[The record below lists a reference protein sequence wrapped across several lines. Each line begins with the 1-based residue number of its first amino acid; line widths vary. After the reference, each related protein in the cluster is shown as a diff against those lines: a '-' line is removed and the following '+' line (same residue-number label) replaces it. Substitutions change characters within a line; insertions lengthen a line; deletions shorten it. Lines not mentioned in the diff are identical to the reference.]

1 MESNKLLI
9 FTIIFLLDIGTSHP
23 KRYNPSSDFLLHEA
37 GGVAPNLK
45 NDYAAQF
52 PSLPSANPSPNVNVN
67 SAITTKP
74 QSSGKRDYV
83 APQRSTNSPT
93 SSTPSKPTALVTNPT
108 SPNSPK
114 RDYVAPQWPTLKPVG
129 STQKQ
134 GNAWTTPMPSTAPKR
149 DYVAPNFPSMK
160 QENNQNAG
168 KVKDLINFYDSKSPS
183 GTTSRPSYSS
193 ILNGQK
199 DNQIPSSK
207 ATQSPGNTPKP
218 LSFSSVASGPKNPNS
233 GVPLTTIT
241 TPRTSSKPSYSN
253 RNQFNNR
260 PSSPVL
266 PSSLANNNQVTN
278 SNEPTDTELQTV
290 SEELLRKDVNN
301 AARYITVNYQTKT
314 TSQSK
319 DDKAPSPL
327 LVISPDVWNIP
338 TVQQF
343 LPLLDNYERDTL
355 INEHVTPQERTEEN
369 NFIDAIMATSVI
381 RHLMNFLKDK
391 GYVSPDPKQQRDFLK
406 QIWFGLY
413 SRGKGK
419 ISSSGFEHIFVSEL
433 KNGEVSG
440 LHNWLYFSKEE
451 VANRINYL
459 GYLKY
464 VEFNDKGAVI
474 KMHFNQQGVDKPVDT
489 MFIGTSP
496 ELEIAIYTL
505 CYVTRVGNDC
515 KLKLGNKDVEIV
527 THNFRYRSKNY
538 IGSAYPQI

>member
-1 MESNKLLI
+1 MSIAAERPVTLLFKLYIRKTQLCV
-9 FTIIFLLDIGTSHP
+9 FL
-23 KRYNPSSDFLLHEA
+23 N
-37 GGVAPNLK
+37 
-45 NDYAAQF
+45 AQF
-52 PSLPSANPSPNVNVN
+52 PSLPSMKPSQSTLNTNVD
-67 SAITTKP
+67 SATTAKP

-83 APQRSTNSPT
+83 APQRSSNTPT
-93 SSTPSKPTALVTNPT
+93 ATTPSKPPSLVTNPT
-108 SPNSPK
+108 SAQNSPK
-114 RDYVAPQWPTLKPVG
+114 RDYVASQWPTLKPAG
-129 STQKQ
+129 SSQRQ
-134 GNAWTTPMPSTAPKR
+134 DGTTPMPTTSIKR
-149 DYVAPNFPSMK
+149 DYVAPIIPTTK
-160 QENNQNAG
+160 QESNQHASG
-168 KVKDLINFYDSKSPS
+168 KVKDLINFYDSKSQQGPTPS
-183 GTTSRPSYSS
+183 RGPSYSS
-193 ILNGQK
+193 ILQGPK
-199 DNQIPSSK
+199 DNKIPSSS
-207 ATQSPGNTPKP
+207 TQLPQFSSKTPGNIPNP
-218 LSFSSVASGPKNPNS
+218 LSFSSVVSGPKNPNT
-233 GVPLTTIT
+233 GVVPSLPTAS
-241 TPRTSSKPSYSN
+241 TPGKPHSTPN
-253 RNQFNNR
+253 MNQFNNR
-260 PSSPVL
+260 PTSSAL
-266 PSSLANNNQVTN
+266 PSSLANNNQVAN
-278 SNEPTDTELQTV
+278 SNNPSDVELQTV

-301 AARYITVNYQTKT
+301 AAKFITVNYQGKT

-319 DDKAPSPL
+319 DDKAALPL
-327 LVISPDVWNIP
+327 LTISPEVWNI
-338 TVQQF
+338 TTIQQF

-369 NFIDAIMATSVI
+369 TFMDALMSTSVI

-391 GYVSPDPKQQRDFLK
+391 GYVTPDPKQQRDFLK

-464 VEFNDKGAVI
+464 VEFNDKGAVL

-489 MFIGTSP
+489 MFVGTSP

-515 KLKLGNKDVEIV
+515 KLKLGNKDLDIV